1 MKRVIAIPLILM
13 ALLIVCFL
21 CKQGL
26 DDVEGQRRQRALMSF
41 SAETSG
47 EVTGEACLPAP
58 DVEAASFAICPADH
72 HFPGHAFV
80 AVIEQYIVLQMH
92 R

>member
-1 MKRVIAIPLILM
+1 MKRVLALPLILM
-13 ALLIVCFL
+13 ALPIVCVL

-26 DDVEGQRRQRALMSF
+26 DDVEGQRRQRASMSF

-47 EVTGEACLPAP
+47 EVTGKARLPAP
-58 DVEAASFAICPADH
+58 DVEAASFAICPPDH
-72 HFPGHAFV
+72 HSLVVH
-80 AVIEQYIVLQMH
+80 LW